1 MTKPTPRERELF
13 QMIITLAQITL
24 DVTAALKAMQ
34 PLPQEALDAMSD
46 STEKMTEFVN
56 RIRKWNETDG

>member
-1 MTKPTPRERELF
+1 
-13 QMIITLAQITL
+13 MIITLAQITL